1 MEAHERVLHELLKM
15 GEMLLGCGAEINRV
29 EDTMTRRGRAYGA
42 KRVDIFV
49 ITSDIVLTVLFDDG
63 AELTQ
68 TRRISG
74 SPATDFAKLEALNAL
89 SRKVCAAPVSAAE
102 LHEALCAIDEK
113 RPSALRSYLGSV
125 LTALGFTLFLGG
137 GIADALFAGA
147 VGAMVCWM
155 QRKVMPVFRNGAFF
169 QLLTGLLAGA
179 VICLA
184 GRLSDVFAV
193 DKMSIGVIML
203 LIPGAAL
210 TNAVRDMLV
219 GHTISGLLRLAESL
233 LLALMLAIGFGS
245 ATTAVRRSAMK
256 TACICC

>member
-1 MEAHERVLHELLKM
+1 M
-15 GEMLLGCGAEINRV
+15 
-29 EDTMTRRGRAYGA
+29 
-42 KRVDIFV
+42 
-49 ITSDIVLTVLFDDG
+49 LTVLFDDG

-74 SPATDFAKLEALNAL
+74 SSATDFAKLEALNAL

-179 VICLA
+179 VICFA

-245 ATTAVRRSAMK
+245 AIYLFGA
-256 TACICC
+256 

>member
-1 MEAHERVLHELLKM
+1 M
-15 GEMLLGCGAEINRV
+15 
-29 EDTMTRRGRAYGA
+29 RRAG
-42 KRVDIFV
+42 
-49 ITSDIVLTVLFDDG
+49 
-63 AELTQ
+63 
-68 TRRISG
+68 
-74 SPATDFAKLEALNAL
+74 
-89 SRKVCAAPVSAAE
+89 
-102 LHEALCAIDEK
+102 
-113 RPSALRSYLGSV
+113 LGSV

-179 VICLA
+179 VICFA

-245 ATTAVRRSAMK
+245 AIYLFGA
-256 TACICC
+256 

>member
-1 MEAHERVLHELLKM
+1 MK
-15 GEMLLGCGAEINRV
+15 
-29 EDTMTRRGRAYGA
+29 
-42 KRVDIFV
+42 
-49 ITSDIVLTVLFDDG
+49 
-63 AELTQ
+63 
-68 TRRISG
+68 SG
-74 SPATDFAKLEALNAL
+74 Q
-89 SRKVCAAPVSAAE
+89 RAAE
-102 LHEALCAIDEK
+102 LSRQRAHGAGA
-113 RPSALRSYLGSV
+113 
-125 LTALGFTLFLGG
+125 FTLFLGG

-219 GHTISGLLRLAESL
+219 GHTISGLAAAGGIAAAGADAGHR
-233 LLALMLAIGFGS
+233 
-245 ATTAVRRSAMK
+245 VRQRDLSVWSVRVWH
-256 TACICC
+256 